1 MNKVQKYTKGFVTS
15 KDGTKI
21 GYRQMG
27 TGFGIILHGGAKVSS
42 MREIWAES
50 EQGKGSTLQYSN

>member
-1 MNKVQKYTKGFVTS
+1 
-15 KDGTKI
+15 
-21 GYRQMG
+21 MG